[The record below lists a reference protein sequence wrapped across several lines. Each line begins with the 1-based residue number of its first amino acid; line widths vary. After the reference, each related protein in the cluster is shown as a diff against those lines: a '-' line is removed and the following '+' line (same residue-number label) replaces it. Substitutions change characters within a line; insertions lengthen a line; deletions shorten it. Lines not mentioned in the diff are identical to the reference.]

1 MKKTDMRDVFRNLA
15 LASQFGISFVSPLLM
30 CVGICWWLTDRFG
43 LGGWVYIP
51 GFFFGLGCSF
61 TVAYKLYLSV
71 TDRLKKEEKKKKI
84 SFNKHQ

>member
-51 GFFFGLGCSF
+51 GFFFGLGGSF